1 MTRLK
6 LAFLERNVDLVARE
20 LIGVTLTVGG
30 AGGIIVETES
40 YDPTD
45 PAAHSYGHRQTPRNA
60 VMFGPAG
67 RAYVYRIYGIHWCL
81 NFTCGHGAA
90 VLIRALQ
97 PTEGIG
103 KMQKRRGMDDVR
115 TLCSGPGKLCQAL
128 GITGAMTGASLFK
141 PPFALATGPKLD
153 VISGVRVGISKATEL
168 ERRFGHAGSRF
179 VSKVFPERVEG
190 ATRR

>member
-1 MTRLK
+1 MAILK
-6 LAFLERNVDLVARE
+6 SKFFDRDVDLVARQ

-30 AGGIIVETES
+30 VGGIIVETES

-45 PAAHSYGHRQTPRNA
+45 PAAHSYGERITPRNA

-67 RAYVYRIYGIHWCL
+67 RAYVYKIYGIHWCL
-81 NFTCGHGAA
+81 NFTCGRGAA
-90 VLIRALQ
+90 VLIRALE

-103 KMQKRRGMDDVR
+103 KMQKRRGTDDMR

-128 GITGAMTGASLFK
+128 GVTGTMTGASLFK
-141 PPFALATGPKLD
+141 PPFALTTGPKLD
-153 VISGVRVGISKATEL
+153 VVSGVRIGITKAVEL

-179 VSKVFPERVEG
+179 VSKVFP
-190 ATRR
+190 TRS